1 MEALSKGLI
10 RYISELLTVQESG
23 SDKEHLATWIIEKLS
38 GLSRA
43 ALLSNCMVRL
53 NEKELDA
60 IIRRLNTQEPIQY
73 VLGESYFYGRKF
85 MVNSSVLIPRPE
97 TELIIDEVKTFAA
110 EGQSKS
116 MLDIGTGSGCIA
128 ITLAL
133 EIPHSTIMATDV
145 SISALTTAKENATRL
160 GASVKFI
167 AHNILTEPLE
177 VSEESV
183 VVSNPPY
190 IRMSERSAMEANVLN
205 FEPSAALFVP
215 DENPLVFHE
224 NIAEEAFRVLMPN
237 GMIIMEINEALGR
250 SSADVLMRTGYHN
263 VRIVRDLTG
272 RDRFVKGLK
281 SG

>member
-10 RYISELLTVQESG
+10 RYISESLTIPESAP
-23 SDKEHLATWIIEKLS
+23 DKEQLATWVIEKLS
-38 GLSRA
+38 GLTKA
-43 ALLSNCMVRL
+43 ALLSNSMVRL
-53 NEKELDA
+53 DKKELEA

-73 VLGESYFYGRKF
+73 VLGEAYFYGRKF

-97 TELIIDEVKTFAA
+97 TELIIDEVRTFA
-110 EGQSKS
+110 GNQSKS

-133 EIPHSTIMATDV
+133 EIPLSTIMATDV

-160 GASVKFI
+160 GATVKFI

-177 VSEESV
+177 VPEMSV

-190 IRMSERSAMEANVLN
+190 IRTSERSAMAANVLN

-215 DENPLVFHE
+215 DENPFVFHV
-224 NIAEEAFRVLMPN
+224 NIAEKAFRVLMPN
-237 GMIIMEINEALGR
+237 GMIIMEINESLGR
-250 SSADVLMRTGYHN
+250 PSADVLTRTGYHN
-263 VRIVRDLTG
+263 VRIIRDLSG